1 MTCSVRPGVLIAPL
15 KPGTAGLRPARPGVL
30 LVVLLAASVRA
41 QGALEPAQRLYI
53 EGNLR
58 GALLVAVEGLSE
70 SPGDAALARLQRLV
84 LDDMLE
90 AERTR
95 LADTGETLRRRSE
108 DRAVEVSNAL
118 DKCRRGNLAAS
129 AGDREWART
138 LYTWV
143 RDTLPNHP
151 CWRIGL
157 ANLKDA
163 TAPPDSPHRPSASR
177 RFKPRKSQLNSRR
190 PESSHGGSSPRHAA
204 VRQISPVSEPVQ
216 EPRAPASHGRDPAA
230 AHRAYLSGLS
240 DYLRGRKVR
249 ARASLK
255 AAVRLDPSHAR
266 AANLLKR
273 LGREGKP

>member
-151 CWRIGL
+151 
-157 ANLKDA
+157 
-163 TAPPDSPHRPSASR
+163 
-177 RFKPRKSQLNSRR
+177 
-190 PESSHGGSSPRHAA
+190 
-204 VRQISPVSEPVQ
+204 
-216 EPRAPASHGRDPAA
+216 
-230 AHRAYLSGLS
+230 
-240 DYLRGRKVR
+240 
-249 ARASLK
+249 
-255 AAVRLDPSHAR
+255 
-266 AANLLKR
+266 
-273 LGREGKP
+273 